1 MIRWRYK
8 FGDELGELAV
18 NATMSWSDDDQ
29 EVRIHIN
36 VLEEQIDLLNGH
48 AELRLTLSELLKAHY
63 RYEGKS
69 RFDVYDD
76 IPF

>member
-1 MIRWRYK
+1 M
-8 FGDELGELAV
+8 

-36 VLEEQIDLLNGH
+36 ALEEQIDLLNGH
-48 AELRLTLSELLKAHY
+48 AELRLRLSELLKAHY

-69 RFDVYDD
+69 RFDVPDD